1 MPNYILLL
9 GGPGAGKG
17 TQAQHLCA
25 RFGLPQ
31 IASGDLFRDNLKRET
46 ELGKLAKTYMDQGAL
61 VPDDVT
67 IRMIRERLQ
76 KDDARAGA
84 LLDGFPRTVPQAEAL
99 DALLAEFGGKVN
111 AVLYIKVR
119 DSALLE
125 RLGGRWT
132 CKGPQQHTY
141 HLLFNPPQ
149 VAGKCDV
156 DGADLYQRADDTPEA
171 QANRIKV
178 FFAQTAPL
186 IDFYSG
192 RRQLVEINGEKP
204 IAEVT
209 AALLAAAATA
219 LA

>member
-25 RFGLPQ
+25 RFSLPQ
-31 IASGDLFRDNLKRET
+31 IASGDLFRDNMKRDT
-46 ELGKLAKTYMDQGAL
+46 ALGKLAKTFMDRGAL

-76 KDDARAGA
+76 KDDARQGA

-111 AVLYIKVR
+111 TVLYIKVR
-119 DSALLE
+119 DSVLLE

-156 DGADLYQRADDTPEA
+156 DGTDLYQRADDTPKA
-171 QANRIKV
+171 QANRIQV
-178 FFAQTAPL
+178 FFAQTSPL
-186 IDFYSG
+186 IDFYSQRG
-192 RRQLVEINGEKP
+192 QLVEIDGEKP

-209 AALLAAAATA
+209 AALLAAATTA
-219 LA
+219 LT